1 MADLVVKGDVL
12 FRSVDVDVIPQTIEE
27 LRPVS
32 LRINRLEDDALDIV
46 AALRPSGLGGDV
58 AAAGRFPRSGEAS
71 QRTEVRQRVRIDG
84 RGLGEYVGGE
94 IRHHLWAPWCR
105 SKRA

>member
-1 MADLVVKGDVL
+1 MADLVVKGDVF
-12 FRSVDVDVIPQTIEE
+12 FRSVDVGVIPQAMEE

-58 AAAGRFPRSGEAS
+58 TAAGRFPRSGEAS
-71 QRTEVRQRVRIDG
+71 QRPEVRQRVRIDG
-84 RGLGEYVGGE
+84 RRFGKYVGGE
-94 IRHHLWAPWCR
+94 IRRHLWTPWCR
-105 SKRA
+105 S